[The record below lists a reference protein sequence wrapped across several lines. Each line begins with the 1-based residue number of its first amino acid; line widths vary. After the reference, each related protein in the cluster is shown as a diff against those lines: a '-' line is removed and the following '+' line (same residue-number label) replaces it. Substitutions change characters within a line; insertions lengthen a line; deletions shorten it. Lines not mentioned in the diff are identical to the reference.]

1 MAAEALAV
9 EALPLVVRPL
19 WNVFTEL
26 HEGRGQGVNGPS
38 PITWQDIDAFQRV
51 AGISLSRWEVSMI
64 RALDAVA
71 LQSVAKSKA
80 AGPEPEGM
88 E

>member
-26 HEGRGQGVNGPS
+26 HEGRGQGVSGPS

-51 AGISLSRWEVSMI
+51 AGISLSRWEVSMV

-71 LQSVAKSKA
+71 LKSVAKSQA
-80 AGPEPEGM
+80 AGPDQEGT